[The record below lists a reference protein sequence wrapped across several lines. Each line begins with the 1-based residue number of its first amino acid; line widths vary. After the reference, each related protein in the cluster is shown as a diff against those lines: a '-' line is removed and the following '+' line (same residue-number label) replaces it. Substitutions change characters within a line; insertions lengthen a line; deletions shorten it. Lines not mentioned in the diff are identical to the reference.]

1 MKLFGTYIML
11 VMVLLALILSSLS
24 IGTIPISISKII
36 NFIHHKDMSLESI
49 LLESIRIPRTV
60 CAVLVGAA
68 LALTGVIL
76 FYISGN
82 ELGCPSL
89 LGINQGVFVGVI
101 ASVVLTQSMMLKNL
115 FLCGIFAGTGAGL
128 VTFLM
133 SFKLGFSPLKLILIG
148 QAINLFCYA
157 LCQLLLMLAP
167 QYADALLVSLNG
179 SLANSNWTLLETF
192 GSVLLLTSVLAIVF
206 MKQGYL
212 LSLGTDVAKNIGI
225 QVNKIL
231 CLFLGIIL
239 ILSTGSVLIVGP
251 LLFFPLLALH
261 CSKLFI
267 SSNKPHHFAL
277 VTACVGSILL
287 LASDLCMRV
296 LYPDWEAPLNLF
308 IAILGVPL
316 LIIRARSLH

>member
-1 MKLFGTYIML
+1 MKLFITYAILSMI
-11 VMVLLALILSSLS
+11 LLALVFFSLS
-24 IGTIPISISKII
+24 VGTIPISISKVI
-36 NFIHHKDMSLESI
+36 NYIHHKDMSIESI
-49 LLESIRIPRTV
+49 LLENIRLPRTA
-60 CAVLVGAA
+60 CAVIVGAA
-68 LALTGVIL
+68 LALTGVLL

-89 LGINQGVFVGVI
+89 LGINQGVFVGVVS
-101 ASVVLTQSMMLKNL
+101 SVVLTQSMMMKGL
-115 FLCGIFAGTGAGL
+115 FISGILAGTGAGL
-128 VTFLM
+128 VTFFI

-167 QYADALLVSLNG
+167 QYTDSLLVSLNG

-212 LSLGTDVAKNIGI
+212 LSLGTDVAKNIGVH
-225 QVNKIL
+225 VNKIL

-267 SSNKPHHFAL
+267 STNKPYHFAL

-316 LIIRARSLH
+316 LIIRARRLH

>member
-1 MKLFGTYIML
+1 MKLLVTYMML
-11 VMVLLALILSSLS
+11 GMVLLALILLSLS
-24 IGTIPISISKII
+24 IGTLPISVSKIMH
-36 NFIHHKDMSLESI
+36 FMHHKDTTIESI
-49 LLESIRIPRTV
+49 LLDTIRIPRTG
-60 CAVLVGAA
+60 CAIIVGAA

-76 FYISGN
+76 FYISRN

-101 ASVVLTQSMMLKNL
+101 ASVVLTQSMIMQNL
-115 FLCGIFAGTGAGL
+115 FLSGILAGTSAGL
-128 VTFLM
+128 VTFLI

-167 QYADALLVSLNG
+167 QYADSLLVSLNG
-179 SLANSNWTLLETF
+179 SLANSNWALLETF
-192 GSVLLLTSVLAIVF
+192 GSVLFLTSVLAIVF

-212 LSLGTDVAKNIGI
+212 LSLGTDVAKNIGVH
-225 QVNKIL
+225 VNRIL
-231 CLFLGIIL
+231 FFFLGIIL

-251 LLFFPLLALH
+251 LIFFPLLALH

-287 LASDLCMRV
+287 LASDLFMRV

-316 LIIRARSLH
+316 LIVRARSVH

>member
-1 MKLFGTYIML
+1 MKLFATYL
-11 VMVLLALILSSLS
+11 LLGMVLITLILFSLS
-24 IGTIPISISKII
+24 VGTIHIPISKIVHFMQQTDTSI
-36 NFIHHKDMSLESI
+36 ESI
-49 LLESIRIPRTV
+49 LLDSIRIPRTGS
-60 CAVLVGAA
+60 AVIVGAA

-76 FYISGN
+76 FYISRN

-101 ASVVLTQSMMLKNL
+101 VSVVFTQSMMMKNL
-115 FLCGIFAGTGAGL
+115 FLSGILAGTGAGL
-128 VTFLM
+128 VTFLI

-167 QYADALLVSLNG
+167 QYADSLLVSLNG
-179 SLANSNWTLLETF
+179 SLANSNWASLETL
-192 GSVLLLTSVLAIVF
+192 GLVLLFACLLTVVF
-206 MKQGYL
+206 IKQGYL
-212 LSLGTDVAKNIGI
+212 LSLGTDVAKSIGLP
-225 QVNKIL
+225 VHKIL

-267 SSNKPHHFAL
+267 SSNRPHHFAI

-296 LYPDWEAPLNLF
+296 LYPNWEAPLNLF

-316 LIIRARSLH
+316 LILRARSMH